1 MSRVIERFLR
11 YVKIDTQSKEGS
23 GSFPTT
29 QKQHNLAGLLVQE
42 LTAMGASE
50 IVYDRE
56 HCYVYASVP
65 ATQGMENEPVLGLIA
80 HMDTSPAVTGTDVK
94 PKIGRASC
102 RERVSA

>member
-42 LTAMGASE
+42 MW
-50 IVYDRE
+50 
-56 HCYVYASVP
+56 
-65 ATQGMENEPVLGLIA
+65 NGLR
-80 HMDTSPAVTGTDVK
+80 S
-94 PKIGRASC
+94 
-102 RERVSA
+102 